1 MASLTVLLIDDDKF
15 MRRFLTLA
23 FAKAGYGIL
32 EAEEATSG
40 FDLLEKKNPDFV
52 VCDQVMPGM
61 SGTDFYKKMRA
72 TDRFKETP
80 FLILSGEDVTL
91 PSDPYARVLK
101 KPVMPSQILEFVA
114 RWSPKKQEAS

>member
-32 EAEEATSG
+32 EAEDATTG
-40 FDLLEKKNPDFV
+40 FDILEKKNPDFV

-61 SGTDFYKKMRA
+61 SGTDFYKKLRA

-80 FLILSGEDVTL
+80 FLILSGEDVML
-91 PSDPYARVLK
+91 PSDPFARVLK

>member
-1 MASLTVLLIDDDKF
+1 MASFTVLLVDDDKF

-32 EAEEATSG
+32 EAEDANTG
-40 FDLLEKKNPDFV
+40 FDLLTKNTPDFV

-61 SGTDFYKKMRA
+61 SGTEFYKKMRA
-72 TDRFKETP
+72 MDQFKELP

-91 PSDPYARVLK
+91 PADPFARVLK
-101 KPVMPSQILEFVA
+101 KPVMPSQILEFVTK
-114 RWSPKKQEAS
+114 WSPQNKAAS

>member
-32 EAEEATSG
+32 EAEDALIG
-40 FDLLEKKNPDFV
+40 YQLLEKQNADFV

-72 TDRFKETP
+72 NEKYRETP

-91 PSDPYARVLK
+91 PSDPFARVLK

-114 RWSPKKQEAS
+114 RWSPKKREAS